1 MYNKINRILVNYIV
15 LLECLIIN
23 IYVTDSNFIPKITF
37 LLLDNGSK
45 YDSEVDWQF
54 SEGAIAEAVNIVFRP
69 VQTPEILNTC
79 GVFA

>member
-1 MYNKINRILVNYIV
+1 MYNKIRILVNYIV
-15 LLECLIIN
+15 ILECLIII
-23 IYVTDSNFIPKITF
+23 IYVTDSNFISKITF

-54 SEGAIAEAVNIVFRP
+54 SEGIAEAVNIVFRP